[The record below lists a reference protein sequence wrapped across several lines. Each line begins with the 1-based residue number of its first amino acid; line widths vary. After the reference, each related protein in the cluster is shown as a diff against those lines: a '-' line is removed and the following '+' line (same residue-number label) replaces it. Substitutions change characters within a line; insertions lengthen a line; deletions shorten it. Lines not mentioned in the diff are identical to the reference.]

1 MRTQVPFTGWTD
13 QMLFPPVMTWRVS
26 ATPFCPGITCACQYS
41 STRCLRGMSLL
52 TGKLAILDVGVVA
65 FPENDLG
72 PREATLFS
80 VSAQRQSVRHDTYL
94 VLVCGI
100 YGNAYRPGRSCSVQ
114 YVKRGSRTSMTLT
127 WGIDGR
133 NLQRHM
139 EIEMSGER
147 VRRLGQKLSPEHGAT
162 IPG

>member
-1 MRTQVPFTGWTD
+1 
-13 QMLFPPVMTWRVS
+13 
-26 ATPFCPGITCACQYS
+26 
-41 STRCLRGMSLL
+41 MSLL
-52 TGKLAILDVGVVA
+52 TRELAILDVGVVA

-80 VSAQRQSVRHDTYL
+80 VSAQRLSVRHDTYL

-147 VRRLGQKLSPEHGAT
+147 VRRLWQKLSPEHGAT